1 MKRHGS
7 KASAPAERGANS
19 SMRHELLKRERGAKV
34 SGAASRTFGGPPP
47 GRAVAATAPI
57 PAPMRSSATAA
68 APTAA
73 AGGRAATSDEDDTLP

>member
-47 GRAVAATAPI
+47 GRAVAV
-57 PAPMRSSATAA
+57 
-68 APTAA
+68 
-73 AGGRAATSDEDDTLP
+73 GGRADSDDYIDYYVQHHESRVAAVVGEG